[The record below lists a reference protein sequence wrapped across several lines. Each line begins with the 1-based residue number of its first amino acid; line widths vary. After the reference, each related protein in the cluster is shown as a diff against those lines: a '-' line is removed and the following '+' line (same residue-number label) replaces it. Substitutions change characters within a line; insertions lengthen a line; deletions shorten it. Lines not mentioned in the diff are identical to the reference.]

1 MNTEY
6 QNTEKLPLEF
16 EFMERRKDEF
26 TDEEIKNTM
35 YYFESEMF
43 QTDYLLL
50 TKPDKNIVR
59 LL

>member
-1 MNTEY
+1 MNSEFE
-6 QNTEKLPLEF
+6 NTEKLPLEF
-16 EFMERRKDEF
+16 EFMEKQKVEF
-26 TDEEIKNTM
+26 TDEEIKNTL

-43 QTDYLLL
+43 QTNYLLL